1 VTASGGDGGERAAVG
16 QLRRAGGVVRRAV
29 LIAVATA
36 GVVVLLANVKS
47 RPPVIPPPRVP
58 PPEPEVRRVSARMAT
73 TAGPVRT
80 GTGRIVTTPFSV
92 IQVRVTFTGKQ
103 LTQVETVELSGTGA
117 RTQAINSHAEPILRQ
132 EALKAGSAKIDVVSG
147 ATYTSESYRDS
158 LQSAIDAAHG

>member
-1 VTASGGDGGERAAVG
+1 MT
-16 QLRRAGGVVRRAV
+16 VVRR
-29 LIAVATA
+29 VALTA
-36 GVVVLLANVKS
+36 LATVGVVVLLANVKS

-80 GTGRIVTTPFSV
+80 GTGQIVTTPFSV